1 MIVSNFQ
8 ILFISFL
15 AIINFIHFTVFVYI
29 FFLIVY
35 HSSITIYCWV
45 CIYIVVSFFW
55 FCRGWLLCMGNM
67 HAYNFMFLGDIFYH
81 LQICI
86 VIIIFGNYHILVFEN
101 SKKLKYGKMT
111 HKNGPHI
118 QNRFLKIKS
127 WNCLK

>member
-1 MIVSNFQ
+1 
-8 ILFISFL
+8 L

-55 FCRGWLLCMGNM
+55 FCCGWLLCMGNM
-67 HAYNFMFLGDIFYH
+67 HAYSFMFFGDIFYH
-81 LQICI
+81 LQIC
-86 VIIIFGNYHILVFEN
+86 VIIIFGNYHILVFGN
-101 SKKLKYGKMT
+101 SKKPKYGKMT

-118 QNRFLKIKS
+118 QNLFLKIKL